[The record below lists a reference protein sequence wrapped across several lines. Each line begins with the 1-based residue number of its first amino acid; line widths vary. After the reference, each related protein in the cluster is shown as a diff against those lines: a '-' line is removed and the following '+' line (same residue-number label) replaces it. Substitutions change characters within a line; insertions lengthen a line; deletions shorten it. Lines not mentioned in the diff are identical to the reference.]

1 MKNRKLSLLVLA
13 ALGAAAVTAAV
24 LITCDGAKRAA
35 PASLES
41 AFAGFDR
48 LAAGFP
54 APGDAPLALPADH
67 ASKPGQFAESWLF
80 AGLLR
85 DDAGGTW
92 GFQLVFQRVAVQA
105 EPVSRDSAWATRE
118 IWRARLVVEPAGA
131 HAVAEERVSRAA
143 LGLAGATNSPAAA
156 WVEGWRFD
164 MDESGDRFHL
174 DGAAGGAG
182 LKLSLAR
189 SARAPAA
196 IERTPYRGYW
206 WPGLEAH
213 GTLVWQG
220 RELHVSGP
228 AMLERLW
235 GRGLPVGR
243 GQLALATLWL
253 DAGNGRSFRCE
264 QLRRRAGGGSPQ
276 TECSADPPASMH
288 EFLLAPDDDGWQV
301 LDGVRYPLRWRMR
314 PGTEAVPFVL
324 SPLSAVDAVSLDGAW
339 SGIVI
344 LPGDG
349 AGWGLLQLSN
359 FAAP

>member
-1 MKNRKLSLLVLA
+1 MKNRKLLLLVFA
-13 ALGAAAVTAAV
+13 ALGAAAVTTAM
-24 LITCDGAKRAA
+24 LFTGDGAERAA
-35 PASLES
+35 PASLER

-48 LAAGFP
+48 LAATFP

-67 ASKPGQFAESWLF
+67 ASKSAQFAESWLF

-105 EPVSRDSAWATRE
+105 KLASRDSAWATRE
-118 IWRARLVVEPAGA
+118 VWRARLAVEPAGGR
-131 HAVAEERVSRAA
+131 AVAEERVSRAA
-143 LGLAGATNSPAAA
+143 LGLAGATDSPAAA

-164 MDESGDRFHL
+164 LDESGERFHL
-174 DGAAGGAG
+174 EGAVGGAG
-182 LKLSLAR
+182 LDLSLAL
-189 SARAPAA
+189 SARAPVA
-196 IERTPYRGYW
+196 IERMPYRGYW
-206 WPGLEAH
+206 WPGLEAR
-213 GTLVWQG
+213 GTLAWQG
-220 RELHVSGP
+220 RELQVSGP

-253 DAGNGRSFRCE
+253 DDGDGTSFRCE

-276 TECSADPPASMH
+276 TECSADPPAPTD
-288 EFLLAPDDDGWQV
+288 ELTLAPDDDGWQA
-301 LDGVRYPLRWRMR
+301 LGGVRYPLRWRVR
-314 PGTEAVPFVL
+314 PGTDALPLVL
-324 SPLSAVDAVSLDGAW
+324 SPLSAADAVSLDGMW

-344 LPGDG
+344 QAGDG